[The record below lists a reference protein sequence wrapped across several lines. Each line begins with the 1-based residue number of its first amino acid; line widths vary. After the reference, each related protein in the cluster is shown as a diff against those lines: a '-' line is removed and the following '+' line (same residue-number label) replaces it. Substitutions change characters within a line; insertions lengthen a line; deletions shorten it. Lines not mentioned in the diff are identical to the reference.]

1 MKWNIEKEKLFI
13 IDESKIS
20 FDESSV
26 YNLIVNHF
34 FNNDS
39 NIYIINNNEL
49 KFVVSYESFLNN
61 KYDLQKMFIKDF
73 TFINENDNNQ
83 IIEQKFKNTN
93 FNCLPVI
100 DNNSH
105 LLYELKLNKNSDEL
119 WITKNRW
126 DILYKDNNKVA
137 IALDKY
143 MFKEIYVMG
152 SLKSKIYNYIII
164 NTDFK
169 CFKLDSNKDSFIS
182 TINKDDV
189 LIIDTDN
196 INLDYKKWIYDIQ
209 KYNTNNSCGEFIS
222 IKELCDYSELINF
235 KELYDNSNFNCCIF
249 EFQTPETLKNLSFN
263 EKLRI
268 SFDKH
273 YRYYYS
279 NLDNPEI
286 YKIVRK
292 VLGKDFTPEFIK
304 SRGEMTGSILKN
316 GVCYLADS
324 NNEYCKVVNGLRYT
338 ANKTGFY
345 KNKINVFGACIVYG
359 AVVND
364 EDTIPSLLQKKL
376 NKYRY
381 NYEVN
386 NYGARAIDF
395 YENIRTAYS
404 LNIHKN
410 DIFIFVIS
418 PSERKELEKIGINK
432 IYKFSDAINNKISF
446 HDYFMGEPVHCNSKA
461 NKIITDY
468 IFDNIRN
475 LLKNNNVQDGDGFIK
490 KATIN
495 KNKEYMKNPKLTQ
508 YLKFLELQKRN
519 TKNNGAVMMNC
530 NPFTY
535 GHLKLIE
542 YASKKVDTLYVF
554 IVQEDRSYFKF
565 KDRYNM
571 AVKSCKKLSNVVVLE
586 SGTIFGTFMTFQAYF
601 EKETNSEI
609 EVDASLDIEIFTS
622 YVAPLLNISKR
633 FVGDE
638 PVDKVTQQYNRN
650 LTEILPNYG
659 IELFIIPRF
668 EEDGKIIS
676 AKTVRKAIEEK
687 NLELLKKLVPKETY
701 LIIKNKYLKMRE

>member
-13 IDESKIS
+13 IDESKINA
-20 FDESSV
+20 DESSV
-26 YNLIVNHF
+26 YNLIANHF

-39 NIYIINNNEL
+39 NVYIINNDKL
-49 KFVVSYESFLNN
+49 KFVVSYENFFNN
-61 KYDLQKMFIKDF
+61 KFDLQRMFIKDF
-73 TFINENDNNQ
+73 VFINEDDNDQ

-93 FNCLPVI
+93 FNYLPVI
-100 DNNSH
+100 DNNNH

-119 WITKNRW
+119 RITKSRW
-126 DILYKDNNKVA
+126 DILYKDNDKVA
-137 IALDKY
+137 IVLNKY
-143 MFKEIYVMG
+143 TFKEIYVMG
-152 SLKSKIYNYIII
+152 TLKSKLYNYIII
-164 NTDFK
+164 NTNFK
-169 CFKLDSNKDSFIS
+169 CFKLDSNRNNFIS
-182 TINKDDV
+182 TIKKDNV

-209 KYNTNNSCGEFIS
+209 KYNTNISCGKFMS

-235 KELYDNSNFNCCIF
+235 KNLYNNSNFNCCIF
-249 EFQTPETLKNLSFN
+249 EFQTPETLKKLSFN

-279 NLDNPEI
+279 NLDDSEI
-286 YKIVRK
+286 YKIVKK

-304 SRGEMTGSILKN
+304 SRNEMTGSVLKN

-338 ANKTGFY
+338 ANKNGFY

-364 EDTIPSLLQKKL
+364 EDTIPSLLQKKI
-376 NKYRY
+376 NNYKY

-395 YENIRTAYS
+395 YENIRTADS
-404 LNIHKN
+404 LNIYKN
-410 DIFIFVIS
+410 DVFIFVVS
-418 PSERKELEKIGINK
+418 PDERKELEKIGING
-432 IYKFSDAINNKISF
+432 IYKFSDVLNSKTTF

-461 NKIITDY
+461 NKVITEY
-468 IFDNIRN
+468 IFDNIKN
-475 LLKNNNVQDGDGFIK
+475 MLKNNNIQDSNILIK
-490 KATIN
+490 KANIN
-495 KNKEYMKNPKLTQ
+495 KNKEYIKNPRLME
-508 YLKFLELQKRN
+508 YLKFLESKKRN

-542 YASKKVDTLYVF
+542 YASKKVETLYVF

-565 KDRYNM
+565 EDRYKM
-571 AVKSCKKLSNVVVLE
+571 AVESCKKLPNVVVLE

-609 EVDASLDIEIFTS
+609 EVDASLDIELFTS
-622 YVAPLLNISKR
+622 YVAPILNISKR
-633 FVGDE
+633 FVGAE

-650 LTEILPNYG
+650 LMEILPNYD

-676 AKTVRKAIEEK
+676 AKTVRKAIEDK
-687 NLELLKKLVPKETY
+687 NMDLLKKLVPKEVY
-701 LIIKNKYLKMRE
+701 SIIKNKYIKG

>member
-1 MKWNIEKEKLFI
+1 MKWKIEKEKLFI
-13 IDESKIS
+13 IDESKINA
-20 FDESSV
+20 DESYV

-39 NIYIINNNEL
+39 NIYVTNNKKL
-49 KFVVSYESFLNN
+49 KFFVTYESFLNN
-61 KYDLQKMFIKDF
+61 KFDLQKMFIKDF
-73 TFINENDNNQ
+73 VFINKDDNNQ

-93 FNCLPVI
+93 FNYLPVLDN
-100 DNNSH
+100 DNN

-126 DILYKDNNKVA
+126 NILYKDNNNVA
-137 IALDKY
+137 MTLNKY
-143 MFKEIYVMG
+143 KFKEIYVMG
-152 SLKSKIYNYIII
+152 NLKSLLYNYIII
-164 NTDFK
+164 NTGFK
-169 CFKLDSNKDSFIS
+169 CFKLDSNRNDFIS
-182 TINKDDV
+182 IINKNDT

-196 INLDYKKWIYDIQ
+196 INLDYKKWIYDLQ
-209 KYNTNNSCGEFIS
+209 KYNTNISYGKFIS

-235 KELYDNSNFNCCIF
+235 KKFYNNPNFNCYIF
-249 EFQTPETLKNLSFN
+249 EFQTPETLNNLSFN

-286 YKIVRK
+286 YKIVKK
-292 VLGKDFTPEFIK
+292 VLGKNFTADFIT
-304 SRGEMTGSILKN
+304 SRSEMTGSILKN

-324 NNEYCKVVNGLRYT
+324 NNEYCKVINGLRYT
-338 ANKTGFY
+338 ENKNGFY
-345 KNKINVFGACIVYG
+345 KNKINIFGACIVYG

-364 EDTIPSLLQKKL
+364 ENTIPSLLQKKL
-376 NKYRY
+376 NNYKYS
-381 NYEVN
+381 YEVN

-395 YENIRTAYS
+395 YENIRTANS
-404 LNIHKN
+404 LSIHKN
-410 DIFIFVIS
+410 DMFIFVVS
-418 PSERKELEKIGINK
+418 PDERKELEKIGINK
-432 IYKFSDAINNKISF
+432 IYNFSDAINSKTSF
-446 HDYFMGEPVHCNSKA
+446 HDYFMGEPVHCNAKA
-461 NKIITDY
+461 NEIITKY
-468 IFDNIRN
+468 IFDNIKSV
-475 LLKNNNVQDGDGFIK
+475 LKNNNIQDSNILVK
-490 KATIN
+490 KANIN
-495 KNKEYMKNPKLTQ
+495 KNRESIKNQKLIE
-508 YLKFLELQKRN
+508 YLKFLESKKRN
-519 TKNNGAVMMNC
+519 TKNNGAIMMNC

-542 YASKKVDTLYVF
+542 YASKKVETLYVF

-565 KDRYNM
+565 EDRYKM
-571 AVKSCKKLSNVVVLE
+571 AIESCKKIPNVVILE

-609 EVDASLDIEIFTS
+609 EVDASLDIELFTN
-622 YVAPLLNISKR
+622 YVAPILNISKR

-650 LTEILPNYG
+650 LMEILPNYN

-676 AKTVRKAIEEK
+676 AKTVRKAISDK
-687 NLELLKKLVPKETY
+687 DFDLLKKLVPKEVY
-701 LIIKNKYLKMRE
+701 LIIKNKYINI